1 MTLQTDVLSVAA
13 TTARRALVDDSDSMS
28 FAAALFFELYFKL
41 DYLDARTAAVADI
54 EGAQLL

>member
-1 MTLQTDVLSVAA
+1 MA
-13 TTARRALVDDSDSMS
+13 TGALGEDSDSMS

-41 DYLDARTAAVADI
+41 DYLDVRTAAVADI